1 MHTNTYTS
9 LTYLQ
14 LFSHNLLWPCGHFFL
29 TVDYK
34 SPQQL
39 FIIGDTQ
46 DDHQPPA
53 PFSIQALL
61 TKRLTIS

>member
-1 MHTNTYTS
+1 MLTPHYTFNYF
-9 LTYLQ
+9 LIIY
-14 LFSHNLLWPCGHFFL
+14 FGHVGIFL

-46 DDHQPPA
+46 DDHQPLA